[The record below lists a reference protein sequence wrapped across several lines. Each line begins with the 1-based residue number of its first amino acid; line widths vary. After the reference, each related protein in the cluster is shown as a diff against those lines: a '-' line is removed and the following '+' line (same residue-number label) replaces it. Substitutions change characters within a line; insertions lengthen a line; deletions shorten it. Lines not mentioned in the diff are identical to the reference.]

1 MIALHPIKIYTDR
14 NGRHD
19 EMRMRL
25 SFLETR
31 LSFLL
36 LTAVVTVIFFGLNI
50 YFDTSSNS
58 YLRLL
63 TTYKIIFG
71 VAFLLFVKVL
81 ARKDRDAL
89 RIDGIYA
96 LALFI
101 LVSLIS
107 ARISN
112 QPYSYKTF
120 IQNCSFILIY
130 SVIVVG
136 CRSLEDI
143 KLLLNI
149 LLYCGVSLILFFGT
163 FNVIPVDRLLPNT
176 LMADAVLEGVEHVA
190 TYKLEYTQRASML
203 WFESNS
209 YGYLLSVLI
218 LLALRRILCEKCRVS
233 GKIFNYSIL
242 LILSYNLVLTQ
253 SRGALLA
260 TTIAAGFILTKSL
273 RGKQLPI
280 LALVGAMVLLV
291 LAANSDAIADLKNR
305 FRTIPEM
312 ATYGRDITLYNGTDS
327 GRIITSELAL
337 EEFMENP
344 IWGNGGLPAGLYAKS
359 SVHCFYIA
367 LLAKWGILGFTF
379 YTAFLIGT
387 YARLRKVI
395 LLLKSTDDP
404 NINFA
409 YIFMAMLIVFLI
421 EAFFAPLRYIFW
433 ILTGITTGFCRLII
447 QDKCPTT
454 ARKATNRPNRGEA
467 SESAHRFRNSIWFPR
482 RIGTDT
488 AFLGRKRINISL
500 KKV

>member
-1 MIALHPIKIYTDR
+1 
-14 NGRHD
+14 
-19 EMRMRL
+19 MRM
-25 SFLETR
+25 R

-50 YFDTSSNS
+50 YFDTSTNS
-58 YLRLL
+58 YLRLF

-71 VAFLLFVKVL
+71 VAFLVFVKVL
-81 ARKDRDAL
+81 AKREDRDAL

-112 QPYSYKTF
+112 QPYSYKIF
-120 IQNCSFILIY
+120 IQNCSYVLIY
-130 SVIVVG
+130 SIIVAG

-149 LLYCGVSLILFFGT
+149 LLYCGVFLILFFGT
-163 FNVIPVDRLLPNT
+163 FNVIPLEKLLPNT
-176 LMADAVLEGVEHVA
+176 LMADAIQEAVEFVA
-190 TYKLEYTQRASML
+190 TNTLEYTTRHSML

-218 LLALRRILCEKCRVS
+218 MLALRRILCEKCRFT

-260 TTIAAGFILTKSL
+260 ATIAAGFILLKSL

-291 LAANSDAIADLKNR
+291 LAVNSDTIAELKNR

-312 ATYGRDITLYNGTDS
+312 VTYGSDIMRYEGADS
-327 GRIITSELAL
+327 NRIVTAGLAL
-337 EEFMENP
+337 EEFIENP
-344 IWGNGGLPAGLYAKS
+344 IWGNGGLLAGLYSES

-367 LLAKWGILGFTF
+367 LLAKWGMLGFTF
-379 YTAFLIGT
+379 YTVFLIGT
-387 YARLRKVI
+387 YARMRKVI
-395 LLLKSTDDP
+395 LLLKNTDDP

-409 YIFMAMLIVFLI
+409 YIFMGIFIACLV

-433 ILTGITTGFCRLII
+433 ISMGTAASFCRLVIRN
-447 QDKCPTT
+447 KCSI
-454 ARKATNRPNRGEA
+454 AAVKVTNRPNNR
-467 SESAHRFRNSIWFPR
+467 
-482 RIGTDT
+482 
-488 AFLGRKRINISL
+488 
-500 KKV
+500 V